1 MRIKHSKYKNTGL
14 LYEFLVNQI
23 AADTIKNVKSP
34 AIQILRK
41 YFKESSLLSKEYK
54 LYEFVITNQGIGRD
68 KAESILS
75 TITQIS
81 SKLNQKKLKEIKYN
95 LISEIKNH
103 YSVDSFFSR
112 KVREYKTLAGL
123 YCMLEAQNNST
134 LVNPSQIVEN
144 KTTVLEYLTNTTPT
158 EDSVRKSLIE
168 EYSAY
173 DKDLKLLTYKILLEK
188 FNKKYSSLT
197 LDQKEILREFISA
210 AGSTAK
216 LREFVNQKLET
227 ATKEFKS
234 IEEETKD
241 PILKIKIREIVKSL
255 SPIPKGRTVK
265 EDNLTLLMKYYELIK
280 ELRSI

>member
-34 AIQILRK
+34 AIQILRR

-54 LYEFVITNQGIGRD
+54 LYEFVITNKGVGRD

-81 SKLNQKKLKEIKYN
+81 SKLNQKKLKEAKYN
-95 LISEIKNH
+95 LISEIKKH

-112 KVREYKTLAGL
+112 KISEYKTLAGL

-216 LREFVNQKLET
+216 LREFVNHKLET

-234 IEEETKD
+234 IEKGTKD

-265 EDNLTLLMKYYELIK
+265 EDTLTLLMKYYELIK